1 MDSNP
6 RYRIRNNPFWLPP
19 FGPAI
24 RLPQQKPALSCRGPF
39 LEARKSSE
47 KALIAVI
54 QEAWIGGVSTRR
66 VDDLVQ
72 AMGLS
77 GISKSQVSKLC
88 KEIDERV
95 HAFPDRLLAGEWPY
109 LWLDA
114 KSRRSSMGHAP
125 ESQVRTRLFAGGRWI
140 LSVPWSRKVTPLPV
154 PHPASSRR
162 GKRGRVTGR
171 QEAVPRR

>member
-1 MDSNP
+1 MDGTP
-6 RYRIRNNPFWLPP
+6 GAAVAGRGDP
-19 FGPAI
+19 G
-24 RLPQQKPALSCRGPF
+24 AL
-39 LEARKSSE
+39 
-47 KALIAVI
+47 
-54 QEAWIGGVSTRR
+54 IGGVSTRR